1 MGRRTPLK
9 IMLVDDHAI
18 LRHGLRSSFESVGDT
33 VVAEAANGREAIE
46 LAARHFPNVILMDIN
61 MPELNGVDATRR
73 ILENNPR
80 IKIIGLSMYS
90 DPPYV
95 MGMLDAGASGFLL
108 KTCSFNEVETAI
120 KDIMAG
126 KIYLCSEVTSIVV
139 DNALNPSMS
148 RKDSLLA
155 VMTNRDREVLQLI
168 SEGRTSGEIA
178 RILKISKRTVDNHR
192 ANLMDKLDIHS
203 VAGLTRFAL
212 REGITS
218 L

>member
-1 MGRRTPLK
+1 MGYKKPLK

-18 LRHGLRSSFESVGDT
+18 LRHGLRNSFESGGDL
-33 VVAEAANGREAIE
+33 VVAEASNGREAIE
-46 LAARHFPNVILMDIN
+46 MAALHFPQVVLMDIN
-61 MPELNGVDATRR
+61 MPDLNGVDATRR
-73 ILENNPR
+73 ILEKNPS

-108 KTCSFNEVETAI
+108 KTCSFNEVQTAI
-120 KDIMAG
+120 SDIMEG
-126 KIYLCSEVTSIVV
+126 RTYLCSEVTSVV
-139 DNALNPSMS
+139 VANALNPELK
-148 RKDSLLA
+148 RRDSLLE
-155 VMTNRDREVLQLI
+155 VMTSRDREVLQLI
-168 SEGRTSGEIA
+168 AEGRTSTEIA

-192 ANLMDKLDIHS
+192 ANLMEKLDIHT
-203 VAGLTRFAL
+203 VAGLTKFAL